1 MYHVHKK
8 YQLPIMASYLKK
20 QNLFKEILFSR
31 TTALVV
37 LFAVFFTGYGLVSL
51 IGKSINEAK
60 ARKVAE
66 AQASE
71 LSKKQTELSEK
82 LSVLNT
88 ADGQES
94 ALREQFPVVKEGEHV
109 VVITGSEDTTSNP
122 DGSGANQ
129 SKQSGFWNF
138 VKSVFK

>member
-1 MYHVHKK
+1 M
-8 YQLPIMASYLKK
+8 PYLKK

-31 TTALVV
+31 TTALVI

-60 ARKVAE
+60 ARKLAE
-66 AQASE
+66 AQASV
-71 LSKKQTELSEK
+71 LSKKQADLSEK

-88 ADGQES
+88 TDGQES

-109 VVITGSEDTTSNP
+109 VVITGDDDKASSVAGIDT
-122 DGSGANQ
+122 DQ
-129 SKQSGFWNF
+129 SRQGGFWNF
-138 VKSVFK
+138 IKNIFK